1 MEPEMPF
8 NILIVDDSPAMR
20 RVVRRVVDLSGF
32 DVGKYLE
39 AGDGEQALTVLRSE
53 WVDLIVTDINMPGMD
68 GEELLLAVRGD
79 SLLAQIPVLVVSTDQ
94 SAARIDGMMANGANG
109 YISKPFQPAAL
120 SAQMSRLLGGSP
132 DAGF

>member
-1 MEPEMPF
+1 MAF

-32 DVGKYLE
+32 EVGKYLE
-39 AGDGEQALTVLRSE
+39 AGDGLQALSVLRAE

-79 SLLAQIPVLVVSTDQ
+79 ALLSAIPVLVVSTDQ
-94 SAARIDGMMANGANG
+94 TTARIEGMMANGANG
-109 YISKPFQPAAL
+109 YISKPFMPAAL
-120 SAQMSRLLGGSP
+120 SEQMSRLLGGTP

>member
-1 MEPEMPF
+1 MPF

-32 DVGKYLE
+32 EVGKYLE
-39 AGDGEQALTVLRSE
+39 AGDGIQALAVLASE

-68 GEELLLAVRGD
+68 GEQLLIAVRHD
-79 SLLAQIPVLVVSTDQ
+79 ALLAQIPVLVVSTDQ
-94 SAARIDGMMANGANG
+94 TTARIDGMMANGANG
-109 YISKPFQPAAL
+109 YISKPFMPAAL
-120 SAQMSRLLGGSP
+120 SEQMNRLLGGTP